1 MSPRRG
7 APLDA
12 ELEEDLEEG
21 AAEDAEGWEAA
32 ASGRGRSSRAPA
44 GEWRV
49 REHHASLA
57 LGLLAMA
64 PLLAAYECSLG
75 HVDPALRNASELLVF
90 RSLGPTGGSAFPR
103 VLLLGAALALAAGLC
118 FRRRVPLLPGMF
130 RVFLEGLAAA
140 VLLGPALALT
150 TRLVEVPLGD
160 LVAGPVPGAAPPP
173 LARAAQLLGGAAYEE
188 LVFRVGA
195 YSLLFL
201 ATSRLAGFFGAGDP
215 LRRWLAEGVGLFG
228 SALLFAGFHLARWT
242 AWLGPGGEPFS
253 APIFAW
259 RFLAGVLLA
268 LLFRWRGPGVA
279 AWSHGLFN
287 LALFLGAGPEALL

>member
-1 MSPRRG
+1 MSPPRVAR
-7 APLDA
+7 LDE
-12 ELEEDLEEG
+12 ELEDDWDEDEAG
-21 AAEDAEGWEAA
+21 GEDT
-32 ASGRGRSSRAPA
+32 SFD
-44 GEWRV
+44 EWRV

-57 LGLLAMA
+57 LALLAMA
-64 PLLAAYECSLG
+64 PLFLAYELSLG

-90 RSLGPTGGSAFPR
+90 RSLGPTGGSPAVR
-103 VLLLGAALALAAGLC
+103 ALLLAAALSVAAALC
-118 FRRRVPLLPGMF
+118 FRRRVPLLPGVF

-140 VLLGPALALT
+140 VLLGPALALA
-150 TRLVEVPLGD
+150 TRLVDVPLGD
-160 LVAGPVPGAAPPP
+160 LVAGPVPGVAPPAV
-173 LARAAQLLGGAAYEE
+173 ARAAQLLGGAAYEE

-201 ATSRLAGFFGAGDP
+201 ATGRIAGFLGAGATS
-215 LRRWLAEGVGLFG
+215 RRWLGEVAGVVG
-228 SALLFAGFHLARWT
+228 SAVLFAGFHLARWT